1 MLILFLFSQRRNW
14 GNSPLRRGLGGLF
27 SSRKDAE
34 PACRQTG
41 RKEIVPNSLRLPYFA
56 ACPAELRV
64 RRGGFFFAQRRRG
77 AKELWSARYDFRRPL
92 RLGEPFSSAAADFL
106 LTKTQRPARRGGRKE
121 IAVCSV

>member
-1 MLILFLFSQRRNW
+1 MHRDRLLQ
-14 GNSPLRRGLGGLF
+14 GAGACPADLREGLF

-41 RKEIVPNSLRLPYFA
+41 RKEIVPNSLRLLYFA

-92 RLGEPFSSAAADFL
+92 CLPYFAACLAELRGAIFFFFA
-106 LTKTQRPARRGGRKE
+106 QRPVRRGGRKE
-121 IAVCSV
+121 IMVCSV